1 MALLIL
7 ISQHWYH
14 CWDVNWVLSCKLI
27 LIRGLRY
34 AFSIL
39 FLQFQQVIDHDWRSI
54 EAFCIQFWWSNQM
67 GTFSHTTPL
76 ILLEEFILSSN
87 ANCFCLEGNCYYEK
101 GQMSTGHRIWAK
113 NGPLRG
119 GTTTWQNTNHFSP
132 LSAITDI
139 QNISHFYSNPN
150 WISLWDSRV
159 RCSKGEEDLPSR
171 KVSSIW
177 KLAFACMHLFSNSV
191 VISFCTILSEI
202 LSLL

>member
-1 MALLIL
+1 MHF
-7 ISQHWYH
+7 Q
-14 CWDVNWVLSCKLI
+14 SCFFQL
-27 LIRGLRY
+27 
-34 AFSIL
+34 
-39 FLQFQQVIDHDWRSI
+39 QQVIDHDWRSI

-159 RCSKGEEDLPSR
+159 RCSKGKEDLPSR
-171 KVSSIW
+171 KVSSIL
-177 KLAFACMHLFSNSV
+177 KFAFAWMHLFSKSHLNLLLTN
-191 VISFCTILSEI
+191 IWALLHLLLFSFFFLQMFFWWWVF
-202 LSLL
+202 